1 MKVKVGAFL
10 TNLMCKN
17 LKFKVGNHEYMLL
30 KPQVVK
36 NTSGPVGSGSQKFIG
51 FVSFNKGFI
60 EDFIGELDKI
70 HDLNL
75 QMDRSV
81 PMIYPPAP
89 WKNFFFGGYYLK
101 QTKMAKVL
109 PQFME
114 AVKYL
119 NRTNME
125 PMCQTLDILGSV
137 KWKLNMKILEM
148 MEYIWSI
155 GGGLAGIPKR
165 YNDRTITPELFRE
178 APFREKLK
186 LLQEHQR
193 NKESHCL
200 RCEWLLRLG
209 IA

>member
-89 WKNFFFGGYYLK
+89 WKNFFFG
-101 QTKMAKVL
+101 TKC
-109 PQFME
+109 
-114 AVKYL
+114 
-119 NRTNME
+119 TN
-125 PMCQTLDILGSV
+125 V
-137 KWKLNMKILEM
+137 
-148 MEYIWSI
+148 
-155 GGGLAGIPKR
+155 R
-165 YNDRTITPELFRE
+165 
-178 APFREKLK
+178 
-186 LLQEHQR
+186 
-193 NKESHCL
+193 
-200 RCEWLLRLG
+200 LRLPWLMPMYCRRKLRLSLELALAF
-209 IA
+209 IRATALSQVATMSSPTRPTQ